1 MNRSQYYNYIEE
13 KLNIQAIR
21 IISRGK
27 LNILDLNIHSENLYV
42 YLLNELYDWE
52 LENLNALNQNVE
64 SIDLIDNI
72 NKIFIQVSAT
82 KTTNKINSALSKGTI
97 SDYKGY
103 TFKFISIAHDADNLR
118 EKTFENPHG
127 ITFNPKSDIIDK
139 KSILNKILGLNIDK
153 QKKVYELV
161 KKELGREIDIIKLDS
176 NLAVIINILSK
187 QDLSDIDISVEINRF
202 DIDRKMDYNELSETK
217 MIIEDYAIHYAHVN
231 KKYKEFDSQ
240 GVNKSFSVLQS
251 IRKTYIQECVNTTNK
266 ADYIFLR
273 VIKKVKEKVIR
284 SANYIEIPIDELDL
298 CVNILV
304 VDSFIRCKIFKN
316 PENYN
321 YAPS

>member
-21 IISRGK
+21 IISRGR
-27 LNILDLNIHSENLYV
+27 LNTLDLNIHSENLYV
-42 YLLNELYDWE
+42 YLLNELYDWG
-52 LENLNALNQNVE
+52 LENLNASTQNVE

-82 KTTNKINSALSKGTI
+82 KTTDKINSSLKKDKI
-97 SDYKGY
+97 SNYKNY
-103 TFKFISIAHDADNLR
+103 TFKFISIAHDADDLR
-118 EKTFENPHG
+118 KKIFDNPHN
-127 ITFNPKSDIIDK
+127 ISFNPKNDIIDK

-153 QKKVYELV
+153 QKRVYELV
-161 KKELGREIDIIKLDS
+161 KKELGNEIDIIKLDS

-187 QDLSDIDISVEINRF
+187 QDLSDIGISVKVNSF
-202 DIDRKMDYNELSETK
+202 DIDRKMDYNELNETK
-217 MIIEDYAIHYAHVN
+217 MIIEDYAVHYAHVN
-231 KKYKEFDSQ
+231 KKYKEFDLQ

-266 ADYIFLR
+266 ADYIFLQ